1 MNQYEK
7 LGYLTSPF
15 RIFHLIDNNLGEIP
29 FHYHD
34 FHKILIHLS
43 GNCSYNI
50 EGRSYELMPYDIVLV
65 NAGEVHRPVLHNLPD
80 ISSHKNPDNIITDR
94 YGRQIRQDGHVQNT
108 AKSCSVYERIIIYV
122 SKEYLDE
129 KSGQDFDLG
138 LCFKQAQKKQSHV
151 LRLPAFPSTSLGKA
165 VKVLDESNKGNDY
178 AKKLHHEISF
188 LEFMI
193 QLNRATLNERTEYLP
208 TSSGNQKMVEIIDY
222 LNRNL
227 TSDISVDTIAGKFYI
242 SRYHLMHSFKE
253 ETGYSIGNYIT
264 TKRLLLA
271 KSLIT
276 SGQSI
281 SDACFNCGF
290 KNYSTFSRA
299 YKKAFGQC
307 PSQTDANAQPECLS
321 IVE

>member
-1 MNQYEK
+1 MNKYEK

-15 RIFHLIDNNLGEIP
+15 RIFHLIDDNLGEIP

-65 NAGEVHRPVLHNLPD
+65 NAGEVHRPVLHNLSD

-94 YGRQIRQDGHVQNT
+94 YGRQIRQVSPVQNT

-122 SKEYLDE
+122 SKEYLDK

-208 TSSGNQKMVEIIDY
+208 TSSGNHK
-222 LNRNL
+222 
-227 TSDISVDTIAGKFYI
+227 
-242 SRYHLMHSFKE
+242 
-253 ETGYSIGNYIT
+253 
-264 TKRLLLA
+264 
-271 KSLIT
+271 
-276 SGQSI
+276 
-281 SDACFNCGF
+281 
-290 KNYSTFSRA
+290 
-299 YKKAFGQC
+299 
-307 PSQTDANAQPECLS
+307 
-321 IVE
+321 IV

>member
-1 MNQYEK
+1 MSKYEK

-15 RIFHLIDNNLGEIP
+15 RIFHLSDSNLGEIP

-43 GNCSYNI
+43 GNCSYSI
-50 EGRSYELMPYDIVLV
+50 EGRSYELMPNDIVLV
-65 NAGEVHRPVLHNLPD
+65 NAGEVHRPVLHNLSD
-80 ISSHKNPDNIITDR
+80 IGRQDSPDNIAAGIYVNQTKLD
-94 YGRQIRQDGHVQNT
+94 VPSENT
-108 AKSCSVYERIIIYV
+108 TKRTSVYERIIIYV
-122 SKEYLDE
+122 SREYLAE
-129 KSGQDFDLG
+129 KSDQDSDLG
-138 LCFKQAQKKQSHV
+138 LCFKLAQEKQSHV
-151 LRLPAFPSTSLGKA
+151 LRLPAFPTTPLGKA
-165 VKVLDESNKGNDY
+165 AKVLDESAKGNDY

-193 QLNRATLNERTEYLP
+193 QLNRATLNDRTEYLP
-208 TSSGNQKMVEIIDY
+208 TSSSNQKMVEIIDY
-222 LNRNL
+222 LNHNL
-227 TSDISVDTIAGKFYI
+227 TSDMSVDTIANKFYI

-271 KSLIT
+271 KSLIA

-307 PSQTDANAQPECLS
+307 PSHVDANAQPEHLS

>member
-1 MNQYEK
+1 MSKYEK

-15 RIFHLIDNNLGEIP
+15 RIFHLSDSNLGEIP

-43 GNCSYNI
+43 GNCSYSI
-50 EGRSYELMPYDIVLV
+50 EGRSYELMPDDIVLV
-65 NAGEVHRPVLHNLPD
+65 NAGEVHRPVLH
-80 ISSHKNPDNIITDR
+80 
-94 YGRQIRQDGHVQNT
+94 T
-108 AKSCSVYERIIIYV
+108 AKNSSIYERIIIYV
-122 SKEYLDE
+122 SKEYLAE
-129 KSGQDFDLG
+129 KSDEDFDLG
-138 LCFKQAQKKQSHV
+138 LCFKLAQEKQSHV
-151 LRLPAFPSTSLGKA
+151 LRLPAFSTTPLGKA
-165 VKVLDESNKGNDY
+165 TRVLDESEKGNDY
-178 AKKLHHEISF
+178 AKKLHHELSF

-208 TSSGNQKMVEIIDY
+208 TTSSNQKMVEIIDY
-222 LNRNL
+222 LNHNL
-227 TSDISVDTIAGKFYI
+227 TSDMSVDTIASQFYI

-271 KSLIT
+271 KSLIA

-281 SDACFNCGF
+281 NDACFNCGF

-299 YKKAFGQC
+299 YKKAFGHS
-307 PSQTDANAQPECLS
+307 PSQGNSISQQVHLS

>member
-1 MNQYEK
+1 MSKYEK

-15 RIFHLIDNNLGEIP
+15 RIFHLSDSNLGEIP

-43 GNCSYNI
+43 GNCSYSI
-50 EGRSYELMPYDIVLV
+50 EGRSYELMPDDIVLV
-65 NAGEVHRPVLHNLPD
+65 NAGEVHRPVLH
-80 ISSHKNPDNIITDR
+80 T
-94 YGRQIRQDGHVQNT
+94 VTNT
-108 AKSCSVYERIIIYV
+108 SVYERIIIYV
-122 SKEYLDE
+122 SKEYLAE

-138 LCFKQAQKKQSHV
+138 LCFKLAQEKQSHV
-151 LRLPAFPSTSLGKA
+151 LRLPAFSTTPLGKA
-165 VKVLDESNKGNDY
+165 TRVLDESDKGNDY
-178 AKKLHHEISF
+178 AKKLHHELSF

-193 QLNRATLNERTEYLP
+193 QLNRATLNERTEYIP
-208 TSSGNQKMVEIIDY
+208 TASANQKMVEIIDY
-222 LNRNL
+222 LNHNL
-227 TSDISVDTIAGKFYI
+227 TSDMSVDTIANKFYI

-271 KSLIT
+271 KSLIA

-281 SDACFNCGF
+281 NDACFNCGF

-299 YKKAFGQC
+299 YKKAFGHS
-307 PSQTDANAQPECLS
+307 PSQGNAISQQVHLS

>member
-1 MNQYEK
+1 MTIK
-7 LGYLTSPF
+7 
-15 RIFHLIDNNLGEIP
+15 NLVRWNT
-29 FHYHD
+29 YSQ
-34 FHKILIHLS
+34 K
-43 GNCSYNI
+43 
-50 EGRSYELMPYDIVLV
+50 
-65 NAGEVHRPVLHNLPD
+65 
-80 ISSHKNPDNIITDR
+80 
-94 YGRQIRQDGHVQNT
+94 T

-122 SKEYLDE
+122 SKEYLDK

-193 QLNRATLNERTEYLP
+193 QLNRATLNQRTQYLP

-222 LNRNL
+222 LNQNL
-227 TSDISVDTIAGKFYI
+227 TSDMSVDTIAGKFYI
-242 SRYHLMHSFKE
+242 SRYHLMHSFKK
-253 ETGYSIGNYIT
+253 ETGYTIGNYIT